1 MWIEPVLARKLHRV
15 AAPEDLWNRTLMRGA
30 DTRVCG
36 LETLSPAEHRDESRC
51 RSLRGRATGAVVVWG
66 MVAAMLVVVLVW
78 GVPSRRDLVISSASA
93 IQIRDWVKANAGLDV
108 PLLADSSNVR
118 LTGARVSHD
127 GVEIACRVGRHDA
140 KLLISKNKSSVQHA
154 ALNANSSTISWGM
167 NNRLYTLACAT
178 PEDLRI
184 ACLLCHSSSERR
196 MALN

>member
-1 MWIEPVLARKLHRV
+1 MWIESVLAKELDRV
-15 AAPEDLWNRTLMRGA
+15 AAPKDLWDRTLAKARGS
-30 DTRVCG
+30 
-36 LETLSPAEHRDESRC
+36 ETSPSPRPRFSGEKLTWA
-51 RSLRGRATGAVVVWG
+51 L
-66 MVAAMLVVVLVW
+66 VAAMLVIVLVW
-78 GVPSRRDLVISSASA
+78 GVPSRRDLVIRSANA
-93 IQIRDWVKANAGLDV
+93 TQIREWVKANSGLDV
-108 PLLADSSNVR
+108 PLLADSSSIR
-118 LTGARVSHD
+118 LTSARMSRD

-167 NNRLYTLACAT
+167 NSRLYTLACAT